1 MIPKIPEAWRAIVLG
16 GSAGGARV
24 LVQLLSSLP
33 SKFPLPVIVC
43 LHLHPSDEGYLVDRL
58 HDCSVLDV
66 VEVSD
71 KLPIEPESVYLAPAD
86 YHLLVEREMTFA
98 LSVDEKVNGSR
109 PSIDVLFESAAYA
122 LGQALVGIL
131 LSGSNED
138 GAEGLSIIQGMGGLT
153 IAQDPATAEHPEM
166 PRAAVERRAARK
178 VLPPT
183 EIRDLLARLVRK
195 NGV

>member
-1 MIPKIPEAWRAIVLG
+1 MTSEISKAWRAIVIG
-16 GSAGGARV
+16 GSAGGTGV

-33 SKFPLPVIVC
+33 STFSLPVIVC
-43 LHLHPSDEGYLVDRL
+43 LHLHPSDEGHLVDHL

-71 KLPIEPESVYLAPAD
+71 KMPIEPETVYVAPAD

-98 LSVDEKVNGSR
+98 LSVEERVHGSR

-122 LGQALVGIL
+122 LGPALVGIL
-131 LSGSNED
+131 VSGSNED
-138 GAEGLSIIQGMGGLT
+138 GVKGLRIIQSMGGLT
-153 IAQDPATAEHPEM
+153 IAQDPTTAEHPEM

-178 VLPPT
+178 VLSPV
-183 EIRDLLARLVRK
+183 EIRDLVAGLVRK
-195 NGV
+195 HGV

>member
-1 MIPKIPEAWRAIVLG
+1 MTSEISDAWRAIVIG

-33 SKFPLPVIVC
+33 SQFPLPMIVC
-43 LHLHPSDEGYLVDRL
+43 LHLHPSDEGHLVDHLRE
-58 HDCSVLDV
+58 CSALDV

-71 KLPIEPESVYLAPAD
+71 KMPIEPKVVYVAPAD
-86 YHLLVEREMTFA
+86 YHVLVEREMTFA
-98 LSVDEKVNGSR
+98 LSVDEKVHCSR

-122 LGQALVGIL
+122 LGKTLVGIL

-138 GAEGLSIIQGMGGLT
+138 GAEGLSIIQSMGGLT

-178 VLPPT
+178 VLSPA
-183 EIRDLLARLVRK
+183 EIRNLVARLAHK
-195 NGV
+195 NAV

>member
-1 MIPKIPEAWRAIVLG
+1 MMPQISEERRAIVIG
-16 GSAGGARV
+16 GSAGGTGV

-43 LHLHPSDEGYLVDRL
+43 LHLHPSDGGHLVDHL
-58 HDCSVLDV
+58 CDCSVLDV

-71 KLPIEPESVYLAPAD
+71 KLPIEPEAVYVAPAD

-98 LSVDEKVNGSR
+98 LSVDERVHGSR
-109 PSIDVLFESAAYA
+109 PSIDVLFESAAHA

-131 LSGSNED
+131 VSGSNED
-138 GAEGLSIIQGMGGLT
+138 GVEGLSIIQSMGGLT
-153 IAQDPATAEHPEM
+153 IAQDPTTAEHPEM

-178 VLPPT
+178 VLSPA
-183 EIRDLLARLVRK
+183 EIRDLVAGLVRK

>member
-1 MIPKIPEAWRAIVLG
+1 MISKISEGWRAVVIG
-16 GSAGGARV
+16 GSAGGTRV

-33 SKFPLPVIVC
+33 SKFPLPLIVC
-43 LHLHPSDEGYLVDRL
+43 LHLHPSDGGHLVDHLR
-58 HDCSVLDV
+58 DCSVLDV

-71 KLPIEPESVYLAPAD
+71 KLPIEPEAVYVAPAN

-98 LSVDEKVNGSR
+98 LSVDEKVHGSR
-109 PSIDVLFESAAYA
+109 PSIDVLFESAANA
-122 LGQALVGIL
+122 LGRALVGIL

-138 GAEGLSIIQGMGGLT
+138 GAEGLSIIRSMGGLT
-153 IAQDPATAEHPEM
+153 IAQDPTTAEHPEM

-178 VLPPT
+178 VLSPA
-183 EIRDLLARLVRK
+183 EIQDLVAGLVRK